1 MFHSLTNQHVSE
13 AYRPRISLEK
23 NQEKLARAAL
33 KDVPG
38 SSNVIN
44 KIFTKQ
50 FIQPA
55 LKPAPTK
62 DLIYHHGFD
71 SR

>member
-1 MFHSLTNQHVSE
+1 VSE
-13 AYRPRISLEK
+13 AYRPRISLPS
-23 NQEKLARAAL
+23 NQERLARAAL

-38 SSNVIN
+38 AENAIN
-44 KIFTKQ
+44 KVFTKQ

-71 SR
+71 TR

>member
-1 MFHSLTNQHVSE
+1 MFHSLTSQHPSE
-13 AYRPRISLEK
+13 AYRPRIHSQT
-23 NQEKLARAAL
+23 NQERLARAAL

-38 SSNVIN
+38 GTAAID

-50 FIQPA
+50 FVQPA

-62 DLIYHHGFD
+62 DLVFHHGFD
-71 SR
+71 TR